1 MLAVNALTYR
11 LPDEARAK
19 LSRLTKA
26 QLIDHIEQQRDR
38 IKRDTDTT
46 ANQRATIAD
55 LTAKVAELQAAQD
68 HVVYRSPLYRA
79 VEALAEVD
87 YRRARVESVDP
98 GRFSPSLVIEL
109 PDASAGDVIDVMPG
123 HEYVLIS
130 APSADFDALSQA
142 WCNVEP
148 PEKGA
153 Y

>member
-1 MLAVNALTYR
+1 MTLTQDDR
-11 LPDEARAK
+11 TRFARM
-19 LSRLTKA
+19 TKA
-26 QLIDHIEQQRDR
+26 QLIDCIADMREREVDDA
-38 IKRDTDTT
+38 KRR
-46 ANQRATIAD
+46 NNLRATITD
-55 LTAKVAELQAAQD
+55 LTAHVAELQAAQD

-79 VEALAEVD
+79 VEALADAD

-130 APSADFDALSQA
+130 APAADFDALSQA

-148 PEKGA
+148 PEKDA

>member
-1 MLAVNALTYR
+1 MTLTQDDR
-11 LPDEARAK
+11 TRFARM
-19 LSRLTKA
+19 TKA
-26 QLIDHIEQQRDR
+26 NLIECIARLQEHADSDR
-38 IKRDTDTT
+38 ETRETL
-46 ANQRATIAD
+46 RATIAAQAA
-55 LTAKVAELQAAQD
+55 TIAELQAAQD

-79 VEALAEVD
+79 VEALADVH
-87 YRRARVESVDP
+87 YRRARVESVDL

-109 PDASAGDVIDVMPG
+109 PDNSAGDVIGMLPG

-130 APSADFDALSQA
+130 APAADFDALSQA

>member
-1 MLAVNALTYR
+1 MTFTQADWSRYSRRTK
-11 LPDEARAK
+11 DE
-19 LSRLTKA
+19 
-26 QLIDHIEQQRDR
+26 LIKFITEQREVIENGHTRE
-38 IKRDTDTT
+38 

-87 YRRARVESVDP
+87 YRRARVEGVDP

-130 APSADFDALSQA
+130 APAADFDALSQA

>member
-1 MLAVNALTYR
+1 MYR
-11 LPDEARAK
+11 LPDDARAK
-19 LSRLTKA
+19 LSRMTKA

-38 IKRDTDTT
+38 IKREADTT
-46 ANQRATIAD
+46 ARQSATIAAQ
-55 LTAKVAELQAAQD
+55 AKRNDELQAAQD

-79 VEALAEVD
+79 VETLAGAD

-130 APSADFDALSQA
+130 APAADFDALSQA

-148 PEKGA
+148 PEKDA